1 MPKGQVSKIRQRL
14 AQYFKKISCQVCEGY
29 SGIDV
34 EPDCSGSKRPNAL
47 TTSLFGVAIDQGC
60 DCRFANTANACQHN
74 GCDIRLGQFC
84 ENILNDFFTL
94 LDSSSSGRGGHAHN
108 TSINR
113 VIERPRLGSMSMD
126 CWRHVYNNFLRRY

>member
-14 AQYFKKISCQVCEGY
+14 AQYFKKISCQVREGY

-34 EPDCSGSKRPNAL
+34 EPDYSGSKRPNAL

-94 LDSSSSGRGGHAHN
+94 LESSRIGSRGKRHN
-108 TSINR
+108 APIGG
-113 VIERPRLGSMSMD
+113 VLGGSRTG
-126 CWRHVYNNFLRRY
+126 WREQV